1 MYGQV
6 SPETE
11 FPPAACPHERSA
23 LLRSN
28 WLLSQRFGVRSR
40 VPISHIPKVQSSALL
55 AESAEIWADDFRI
68 SSARRFREV
77 GEGETAES
85 KVGDLHAVWLGALL
99 LVERSREA
107 MR

>member
-6 SPETE
+6 SPEIE
-11 FPPAACPHERSA
+11 SPPAACPHERSA

-28 WLLSQRFGVRSR
+28 WLLSQRFGSRGR
-40 VPISHIPKVQSSALL
+40 VPVSHIPKVQSSAIL
-55 AESAEIWADDFRI
+55 AESAEIWAEDFRT
-68 SSARRFREV
+68 SATRRFRET
-77 GEGETAES
+77 GETAES
-85 KVGDLHAVWLGALL
+85 QVGDLHAIWLGALL